1 MKFSAY
7 KVLDNKRVR
16 QNRGKFTTADLH
28 RVSARK
34 KETKNVKKRKLE

>member
-1 MKFSAY
+1 MQYEWDKMKNEINQQKHELSFE
-7 KVLDNKRVR
+7 D
-16 QNRGKFTTADLH
+16 